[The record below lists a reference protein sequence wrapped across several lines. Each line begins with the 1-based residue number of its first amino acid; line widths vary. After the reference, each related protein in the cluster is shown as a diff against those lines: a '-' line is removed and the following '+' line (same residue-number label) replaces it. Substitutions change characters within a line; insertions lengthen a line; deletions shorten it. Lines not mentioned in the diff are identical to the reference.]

1 MSALDTLA
9 SQIPQELRVKLMQ
22 HFGIAKEYEKN
33 PETISITYYCLMF
46 IANEALKLQKEK
58 QFVSN
63 VLDYL
68 EATKRNNPNDE
79 IIKSFSTGQATIE
92 ELITVLVGETNE
104 AENEEIKSPDQL
116 RLLMRKHYT
125 VGGLTDVL
133 SVFGPV
139 KEDFLTLGKIAKTRA
154 VAIFRDLKAG
164 GGSASGGGGASSSAM
179 RPRKSMILFKLIDI
193 DSCIHIADSQSGA
206 NAHAM
211 PPSKPPA
218 ASAQYP
224 SASAQYP
231 AQMPQMPPSYGA
243 ASAYNENTGNKSVPF
258 DVISQAQKLCRYANS
273 ALEHE
278 DVATAIKNCE
288 QVLQLLRPYNN

>member
-1 MSALDTLA
+1 MSTLDTLA
-9 SQIPQELRVKLMQ
+9 SQVPQELRVKLMQ

-33 PETISITYYCLMF
+33 PETISITYYCLMY
-46 IANEALKLQKEK
+46 IAHEALKLQKEK

-79 IIKSFSTGQATIE
+79 IIRSLSTGQATIE

-104 AENEEIKSPDQL
+104 AENDELKTPEEL

-154 VAIFRDLKAG
+154 VAIFRELKTG
-164 GGSASGGGGASSSAM
+164 GGGGGASSSAM
-179 RPRKSMILFKLIDI
+179 RPPDN
-193 DSCIHIADSQSGA
+193 QSGA
-206 NAHAM
+206 NANAM

-224 SASAQYP
+224 AHYP
-231 AQMPQMPPSYGA
+231 AQMPQMPPSYANA
-243 ASAYNENTGNKSVPF
+243 AAYNESSGNKSVPF

>member
-33 PETISITYYCLMF
+33 PETISITYYCLMY

-63 VLDYL
+63 VIDYL
-68 EATKRNNPNDE
+68 EATKRNNPGDE
-79 IIKSFSTGQATIE
+79 IIRSMQTGQATIE
-92 ELITVLVGETNE
+92 ELVTVLVGETNE
-104 AENEEIKSPDQL
+104 AEDGEIKTPDQL

-139 KEDFLTLGKIAKTRA
+139 KEDFSTLGRIAKSRA

-164 GGSASGGGGASSSAM
+164 GSGGGGGAAAAI
-179 RPRKSMILFKLIDI
+179 RP
-193 DSCIHIADSQSGA
+193 ADSNTGGGA
-206 NAHAM
+206 RAIS
-211 PPSKPPA
+211 PSKPPP
-218 ASAQYP
+218 ASIQP
-224 SASAQYP
+224 P
-231 AQMPQMPPSYGA
+231 TQMPQVPSSHAA
-243 ASAYNENTGNKSVPF
+243 ASFYDQSGSNTSVPF
-258 DVISQAQKLCRYANS
+258 DVINQAQKLCRYANS

-278 DVATAIKNCE
+278 DIATAVKNCE
-288 QVLQLLRPYNN
+288 QVLQLLRPYNH

>member
-1 MSALDTLA
+1 MSTLDTLA

-33 PETISITYYCLMF
+33 PETISITYYCLMY
-46 IANEALKLQKEK
+46 IAHEALKLQKEK
-58 QFVSN
+58 QFASN

-68 EATKRNNPNDE
+68 EATKRNHPNDE
-79 IIKSFSTGQATIE
+79 IIRSMATGQATIE
-92 ELITVLVGETNE
+92 ELVTVLVGETNE
-104 AENEEIKSPDQL
+104 AEDGEMKSPDQL

-139 KEDFLTLGKIAKTRA
+139 KEDFATLGKIAKSRA

-164 GGSASGGGGASSSAM
+164 GGGGGASSAARPPDSSTGASA
-179 RPRKSMILFKLIDI
+179 RAIS
-193 DSCIHIADSQSGA
+193 
-206 NAHAM
+206 
-211 PPSKPPA
+211 PSKPPA
-218 ASAQYP
+218 ASVQPPPP
-224 SASAQYP
+224 S
-231 AQMPQMPPSYGA
+231 MPQIPPSSQGA
-243 ASAYNENTGNKSVPF
+243 TSYYDQSSSNKCVPF
-258 DVISQAQKLCRYANS
+258 DIISQAQRLCRYANS

-278 DVATAIKNCE
+278 DIGTAVKNCE